1 MRFATIIPD
10 EMYTRVAMYIDPVAT
25 HVSRIY
31 EWLSDNLSKFAPL
44 DRLKALF
51 ALFILGCAMYAILT
65 SRFFRGLGG
74 MFMIVGVSGAVVD
87 AYNVYKSRS
96 PPDNE
101 QFRDVLLPSLEEEG
115 EVTFV

>member
-1 MRFATIIPD
+1 MRFATIIPED
-10 EMYTRVAMYIDPVAT
+10 IYTRIAMCIDPIAT
-25 HVSRIY
+25 HVSTIY
-31 EWLSDNLSKFAPL
+31 EWLSDKLSKFAPL

-51 ALFILGCAMYAILT
+51 ALFILGCAMYAMLS
-65 SRFFRGLGG
+65 SRFYRGLGG
-74 MFMIVGVSGAVVD
+74 LFMIVGVGGAVAD
-87 AYNVYKSRS
+87 AYNIYKSQP